1 MALPLLLFLGMIPQ
15 SAETPIP
22 PATDSFAE
30 IPLLQAVPGTFTP
43 WMQHLKPTA
52 QETAFAT
59 IPWRPTFAQGVL
71 DADLA
76 RLPLLL
82 WVMNGH
88 PLGCT

>member
-1 MALPLLLFLGMIPQ
+1 MQVI
-15 SAETPIP
+15 
-22 PATDSFAE
+22 
-30 IPLLQAVPGTFTP
+30 PGTFTP
-43 WMQHLKPTA
+43 WMQHLQPTE

-71 DADLA
+71 DANQA